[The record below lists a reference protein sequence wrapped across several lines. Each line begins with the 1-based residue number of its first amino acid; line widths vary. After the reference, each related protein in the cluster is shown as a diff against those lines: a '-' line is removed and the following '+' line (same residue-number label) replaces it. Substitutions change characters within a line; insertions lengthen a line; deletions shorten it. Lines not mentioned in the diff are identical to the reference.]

1 MAQRSWWLYP
11 LLRKGDGGCFNRT
24 HPNRQKSGAIN
35 LLQKKDRLVGGHLD
49 SNADYLHWD

>member
-1 MAQRSWWLYP
+1 

-35 LLQKKDRLVGGHLD
+35 LLQKKDRLIGGHLD